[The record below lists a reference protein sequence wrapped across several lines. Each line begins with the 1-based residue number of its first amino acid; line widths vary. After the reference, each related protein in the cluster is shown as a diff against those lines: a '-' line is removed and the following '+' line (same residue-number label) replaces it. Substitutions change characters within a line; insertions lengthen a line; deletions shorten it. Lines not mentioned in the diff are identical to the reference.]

1 MGVLSED
8 FVRIRG
14 RKEAE
19 MILLTEGESMSRLFD
34 LDWQLLADSC
44 LMIIAIFFLF
54 LILSYFLFNPARKM
68 LEGRKEKIR
77 NELETAKTAMQN
89 AQSLKKE
96 YEAKLKDVDKEAEA
110 ILSEARRKALANENA
125 IVAEAK
131 EEAARIL
138 DRARVE
144 AELEKQKMSDDVKR
158 EIIVVASLMAGKIV
172 SASVDTAM
180 QNQLIDDTLKEMGDK
195 TWLN

>member
-1 MGVLSED
+1 
-8 FVRIRG
+8 
-14 RKEAE
+14 

-34 LDWQLLADSC
+34 LDWQLLADAS

-68 LEGRKEKIR
+68 LNGRKEKIQ
-77 NELETAKTAMQN
+77 NELDTAKTAMDN
-89 AQSLKKE
+89 AQSLKQE
-96 YEAKLKDVDKEAEA
+96 YEAKLKEIDKEAES

-180 QNQLIDDTLKEMGDK
+180 QNQLIDETLKEMGDK

>member
-1 MGVLSED
+1 
-8 FVRIRG
+8 
-14 RKEAE
+14 

-34 LDWQLLADSC
+34 LDWQLLADSS

-54 LILSYFLFNPARKM
+54 LFLSYFLFNPARKM
-68 LEGRKEKIR
+68 LNGRKEKIQ
-77 NELETAKTAMQN
+77 NELDTAKTSMEN
-89 AQSLKKE
+89 AQSLKRE
-96 YEAKLKDVDKEAEA
+96 YEAKLKEIDKEAEV

-180 QNQLIDDTLKEMGDK
+180 QNQLIDETLKEMGDK

>member
-1 MGVLSED
+1 
-8 FVRIRG
+8 
-14 RKEAE
+14 
-19 MILLTEGESMSRLFD
+19 MILLTGESMSRLFD

-96 YEAKLKDVDKEAEA
+96 YEAKLKEIDKEAES

-180 QNQLIDDTLKEMGDK
+180 QNQLIDETLKEMGDK

>member
-1 MGVLSED
+1 
-8 FVRIRG
+8 
-14 RKEAE
+14 
-19 MILLTEGESMSRLFD
+19 MSRLFD
-34 LDWQLLADSC
+34 LDWQLLADST

-68 LEGRKEKIR
+68 LNNRRDKIR
-77 NELETAKTAMQN
+77 NELNAAREAMEN
-89 AQSLKKE
+89 AQNLKKE
-96 YEAKLKDVDKEAEA
+96 YEGKLQGVEKEAEA
-110 ILSEARRKALANENA
+110 ILSEARRKALVSENQVIA
-125 IVAEAK
+125 QAK

-158 EIIVVASLMAGKIV
+158 EIIVVASLMAGKFV
-172 SASVDTAM
+172 SASMDTKV
-180 QNQLIDDTLKEMGDK
+180 QNQLIDETIKEMGDK

>member
-1 MGVLSED
+1 
-8 FVRIRG
+8 
-14 RKEAE
+14 
-19 MILLTEGESMSRLFD
+19 MILLTGESMSRLFD
-34 LDWQLLADSC
+34 LDWQLLADAS

-158 EIIVVASLMAGKIV
+158 EIIVVASLMASKIV

>member
-1 MGVLSED
+1 
-8 FVRIRG
+8 
-14 RKEAE
+14 

-96 YEAKLKDVDKEAEA
+96 YEAKLKDVDKEAEV

-125 IVAEAK
+125 IVAEAR

-144 AELEKQKMSDDVKR
+144 AELEKQKISDDVKR
-158 EIIVVASLMAGKIV
+158 EIVVVASLMAGKIV
-172 SASVDTAM
+172 SASVDSAM
-180 QNQLIDDTLKEMGDK
+180 QNQLIDETLKEMGEK

>member
-1 MGVLSED
+1 
-8 FVRIRG
+8 
-14 RKEAE
+14 

-96 YEAKLKDVDKEAEA
+96 YEAKLKDVDKEAEV

-125 IVAEAK
+125 IVAEAR

-158 EIIVVASLMAGKIV
+158 EIVVVASLMAGKIV
-172 SASVDTAM
+172 SASVDSAM
-180 QNQLIDDTLKEMGDK
+180 QNQLIDETLKEMGEK
-195 TWLN
+195 T

>member
-1 MGVLSED
+1 
-8 FVRIRG
+8 
-14 RKEAE
+14 

-96 YEAKLKDVDKEAEA
+96 YEAKLKDVDKEAEV

-125 IVAEAK
+125 IVAEAR

-158 EIIVVASLMAGKIV
+158 EIVVVASLMAGKIV
-172 SASVDTAM
+172 SASVDSAM
-180 QNQLIDDTLKEMGDK
+180 QNQLIDETLKEIGDK